1 MLAMWEN
8 DHERYFV
15 VRDSRY
21 LDTIQHQ
28 WEEKNEQKEKEKIQR
43 VGKMV
48 FVSHCIWSTAR

>member
-21 LDTIQHQ
+21 LDTIQNQ

-43 VGKMV
+43 VRKMA
-48 FVSHCIWSTAR
+48 FVSHCIWPIAR